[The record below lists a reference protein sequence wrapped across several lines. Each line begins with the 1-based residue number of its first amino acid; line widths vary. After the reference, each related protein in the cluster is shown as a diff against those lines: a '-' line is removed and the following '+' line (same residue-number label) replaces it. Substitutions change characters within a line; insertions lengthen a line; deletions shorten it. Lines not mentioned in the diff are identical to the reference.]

1 MEFARTVGQV
11 GVTDSSGAVVMN
23 ANIAPSDGYQQQ
35 QQQQPPISFQQQ
47 VFGSNHHRAA
57 GLNLMDASLVES
69 HFVNDDDDH
78 QPNPQA
84 TNHTQVSI
92 AVTDSLNL
100 SASGFTGSNLSEG
113 SSLMLSEEQKS
124 GQNRNEGTPLH
135 DKFNR
140 INLQTNPNTL
150 TKIEEQEE
158 MMNKMTPGYVAEA
171 K

>member
-23 ANIAPSDGYQQQ
+23 ANIAPLDGTQRQ

-47 VFGSNHHRAA
+47 VFGSNHRPAS
-57 GLNLMDASLVES
+57 GFNLMDASLVES
-69 HFVNDDDDH
+69 HFVNDDDE
-78 QPNPQA
+78 PNPQA
-84 TNHTQVSI
+84 TNRTQVSM
-92 AVTDSLNL
+92 AVTDSLNV
-100 SASGFTGSNLSEG
+100 SVSGFTGSNLSEG
-113 SSLMLSEEQKS
+113 SSIMLSEEQKS
-124 GQNRNEGTPLH
+124 GNNRNEGTPLH

-158 MMNKMTPGYVAEA
+158 MMNKMTPGYVAED

>member
-57 GLNLMDASLVES
+57 GLNLMDASLVDI
-69 HFVNDDDDH
+69 HFVNDDDE
-78 QPNPQA
+78 PNPQA
-84 TNHTQVSI
+84 TNHTQVSM
-92 AVTDSLNL
+92 AVTDSINV
-100 SASGFTGSNLSEG
+100 SGFTGSNLSEG
-113 SSLMLSEEQKS
+113 SSLKISEEQKS
-124 GQNRNEGTPLH
+124 GGNNRNEGTPLH

-158 MMNKMTPGYVAEA
+158 MMNKMTPGFVAEA